1 MQCEGEV
8 YNAATDVAVSP
19 SELEQDREDG
29 SRLFGGWNCRG
40 WTDQTGDALKQS
52 KRIMRTELFL
62 GPRWEP
68 IDYRVYFEVMSD
80 GRRHECSMRLP
91 YPTANEAVSF
101 FRDNWNWI
109 RDRVQDRID
118 HGEFIDGEVAI

>member
-1 MQCEGEV
+1 M
-8 YNAATDVAVSP
+8 P
-19 SELEQDREDG
+19 
-29 SRLFGGWNCRG
+29 
-40 WTDQTGDALKQS
+40 
-52 KRIMRTELFL
+52 TELFL

-68 IDYRVYFEVMSD
+68 IEHRVYFEVMSD
-80 GRRHECSMRLP
+80 GRRRACSMRLP

-118 HGEFIDGEVAI
+118 NGEFIDGEVAI